1 MVSSCS
7 KGCCECWFRIRA
19 SLEVMATLAG
29 ASPAMD
35 TQWLSL
41 SRTLSTFVVL
51 PVVPALVYRAL
62 SPRICSTILHIK
74 QLHSGCAL
82 VQWTYASY
90 SAYPSG
96 DVIVT
101 AVFPL
106 GRTAF
111 RASERSESFCLK
123 KKKVSGSILL
133 CKSHYLHWVRNLQHT
148 QVGTAAAKPTSES
161 NARLLPY
168 EFRTL
173 QKWIHFFCPWPTCFP
188 EYDPKKFYR
197 FLYNKQVRTGPA
209 QVKQKTLPVTTWL
222 WSFCWRNIFR
232 RTWKFCHLDSTS
244 SIMPLGP

>member
-1 MVSSCS
+1 MDLRFIFSISLWRRNSDCS
-7 KGCCECWFRIRA
+7 FPAWTNGIQSKWAFRI
-19 SLEVMATLAG
+19 LL
-29 ASPAMD
+29 
-35 TQWLSL
+35 
-41 SRTLSTFVVL
+41 
-51 PVVPALVYRAL
+51 
-62 SPRICSTILHIK
+62 
-74 QLHSGCAL
+74 
-82 VQWTYASY
+82 
-90 SAYPSG
+90 
-96 DVIVT
+96 
-101 AVFPL
+101 
-106 GRTAF
+106 
-111 RASERSESFCLK
+111 LK

-133 CKSHYLHWVRNLQHT
+133 CKSHYSHWVRHLQDT

-232 RTWKFCHLDSTS
+232 RTWKLRHLDSTS